1 VAHELESK
9 SHIRRVALLEPSDVK
24 QISRREGSELLDRQ
38 ARKYQ
43 YLGMSGEEFKRQYR
57 AGTIEDSERSEVIRV
72 SMLIPLAE
80 D

>member
-38 ARKYQ
+38 ARKY
-43 YLGMSGEEFKRQYR
+43 LGMSGEEFKRQYR
-57 AGTIEDSERSEVIRV
+57 AGTIEDSERSEVMRV